1 MNNEQ
6 EWRALLLS
14 EIKEVKA
21 DVGEVKKE
29 IMTLKIKVA
38 GFASLIGSLATVVWN
53 KFFSH

>member
-21 DVGEVKKE
+21 DVGEVKNE

-38 GFASLIGSLATVVWN
+38 GFASLIGSAASVIWH
-53 KFFSH
+53 KFFN